1 MVGSQ
6 MPGIGGRILR
16 LAYLLILT
24 AGALIMVIP
33 FLWSLSTALK
43 PLSESVEFP
52 PIWWPHPILWQNFV
66 TTWKI
71 VPLARWFFNSVFV
84 AFFVVMGNLIFDSL
98 AGYALARI
106 AFKGRTFI
114 FFGIVSML
122 MIPFQAI
129 MLPTYILLRDLN
141 LINSYWGMILPTAVS
156 AMGVF
161 LMRQAF
167 MGIPREIDEAAIIDG
182 ASRWRMFW
190 QISLPMV
197 KPNLFTL
204 ALLTFM
210 GSWNNFLLPLL
221 VANKPGIWTLPLGMV
236 MFQQQYFTNW
246 PYLMASVIMATI
258 PTALLF
264 MIFQRWF
271 VEGISTTGIR

>member
-6 MPGIGGRILR
+6 TRGVGGWILR
-16 LAYLLILT
+16 VLYLLILT
-24 AGALIMVIP
+24 TGAITMVIP
-33 FLWSLSTALK
+33 FLWSVSTALK
-43 PLSESVEFP
+43 PLGQAVAFP
-52 PIWWPHPILWQNFV
+52 PIWWPRPILWQNFI

-71 VPLARWFFNSVFV
+71 VPLARWFANSIGV
-84 AFFVVMGNLIFDSL
+84 AFFVVLGNLVFDSL

-106 AFKGRTFI
+106 PFKGRSFV
-114 FFGIVSML
+114 FFAIVSML

-129 MLPTYILLRDLN
+129 MLPTYILLRN
-141 LINSYWGMILPTAVS
+141 LGLLNSYWGMILPTIIS

-167 MGIPREIDEAAIIDG
+167 LGIPKEIDEAAIIDG
-182 ASRWRMFW
+182 ASRFRMFW
-190 QISLPMV
+190 QIALPMV
-197 KPNLFTL
+197 KPNLLTL

-221 VANKPGIWTLPLGMV
+221 VANNPKIWTLPLGMV

-246 PYLMASVIMATI
+246 PYLMASVVMATI

-264 MIFQRWF
+264 LMFQRWF
-271 VEGISTTGIR
+271 VEGISTTGIK